1 MGMKRSRTCINI
13 QELVEAPKRC
23 RSSPNLTICKGALP
37 GGAGVGGVVAPPYFK
52 VPVQGLAI
60 GSAKKFWSQNSSS
73 ANSNMTKADSTS
85 DLLLARLRS
94 VNLRSSGASTASLR
108 YSMESFPIIEH
119 PKEDFEDEEEGSIE
133 TLVPAFS
140 HNRFSYSANGSSSGS
155 ACGVDSVFCP
165 AFAHHR
171 GYGGGGGCSSSCE
184 CDGDTA
190 CGSPFASGLFDPC
203 CGASSGSD
211 ADIGLCIDAF
221 SGEEDNADGCLV
233 SGLVS

>member
-1 MGMKRSRTCINI
+1 MNCLRIRGQHKLLSDI
-13 QELVEAPKRC
+13 QCLVLC
-23 RSSPNLTICKGALP
+23 L
-37 GGAGVGGVVAPPYFK
+37 
-52 VPVQGLAI
+52 QGLAI